1 MLRWAIVFLVIAL
14 VSGILGFGNIVGLS
28 TEIAR
33 ILFVVF
39 LVLFIIAAA
48 ANALRGKPPTA

>member
-1 MLRWAIVFLVIAL
+1 MLRWAITFLVIAL
-14 VSGILGFGNIVGLS
+14 VSGVLGFGNIAGLS

-39 LVLFIIAAA
+39 LVLFIIAAV
-48 ANALRGKPPTA
+48 ANALRGKAPTL